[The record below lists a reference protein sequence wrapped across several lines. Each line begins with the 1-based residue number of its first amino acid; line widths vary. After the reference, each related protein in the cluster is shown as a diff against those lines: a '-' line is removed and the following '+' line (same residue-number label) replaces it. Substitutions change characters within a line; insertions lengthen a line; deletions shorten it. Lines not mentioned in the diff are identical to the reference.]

1 MFILLIKPAEKA
13 PSISDRL
20 NEFPCLGNPLG
31 ASMAFHKV
39 PPEHHF
45 FSGEHSPHDVLFH
58 RHFVGIGF
66 DRDQTKVARLTLCG
80 IDSRWTQR
88 GDSHLNL
95 LVPFWYRYLQYFNLY
110 LLSMRGPLISLALFS
125 EVEPKASQSE
135 LRFMGAPDNQVF
147 RSAPF
152 WMVEDDPHG
161 RRRPT

>member
-1 MFILLIKPAEKA
+1 MTYSSTA
-13 PSISDRL
+13 
-20 NEFPCLGNPLG
+20 
-31 ASMAFHKV
+31 
-39 PPEHHF
+39 
-45 FSGEHSPHDVLFH
+45 
-58 RHFVGIGF
+58 HFVGIGF

-161 RRRPT
+161 RRRPTKTIGADANGSGSGPTGELGEAGFSGNRIETITRPSQVQRGPRT